1 VAFLFGINLSPA
13 LGVLGAFPGVF
24 GFPIIIYKII
34 ICRQDRFIPNRNAT
48 QFDLGHFKIMNDGKT
63 ENADLLS
70 PSQQQYQKVMS
81 ENLNGADIMSNKIIS
96 YKSKAPSVPEGK
108 NKLSRM

>member
-1 VAFLFGINLSPA
+1 MIIGKPKT
-13 LGVLGAFPGVF
+13 PGKAPKTPSA
-24 GFPIIIYKII
+24 G
-34 ICRQDRFIPNRNAT
+34 DRFIPNRNAT

-96 YKSKAPSVPEGK
+96 CKSKAPSAPEGR
-108 NKLSRM
+108 NNVTIHEN